1 MSAEVLRD
9 VETCPESTYR
19 VRLEDRRN
27 LGSRVEC
34 NSEMGPTDRSRQTA
48 RKVLSRRREKPPTA
62 TYRVHIVEWFSP
74 LPSAPPLQM
83 MADSLTNCSVF
94 LSPSSNPG
102 PRSKNLIL
110 HLLPGPACVNCEV
123 GLQ

>member
-1 MSAEVLRD
+1 MSAEVLRG

-27 LGSRVEC
+27 HGSRVEC

-62 TYRVHIVEWFSP
+62 TYRIHIVEWLSP
-74 LPSAPPLQM
+74 LPSAHRRQM
-83 MADSLTNCSVF
+83 MADSQTNCSVF
-94 LSPSSNPG
+94 LSPISNPG
-102 PRSKNLIL
+102 PRSKNLVL
-110 HLLPGPACVNCEV
+110 HLLPDPACASREV
-123 GLQ
+123 GFQ